1 MKRPDIALSTIVS
14 DGPKH
19 LPVSDGT
26 VYTHATPC
34 PVCDGTI
41 EAGEFI
47 SKIGTYDS
55 GQRWAH
61 KDCAEKAFN
70 AQSIRGAWVM
80 LGADAARR
88 PRAYKAKDLTTIIEH
103 LVQIAHRD
111 EYDDEFEVDAAEDRR
126 KEMARVI
133 EAGRRDDGTYSPDAM
148 HALINLAAEGGE
160 WPL

>member
-1 MKRPDIALSTIVS
+1 MKRPDIDLSVIEST
-14 DGPKH
+14 GPKH

-47 SKIGTYDS
+47 SKVGDETY
-55 GQRWAH
+55 GARWAH
-61 KDCAEKAFN
+61 KDCAEKVFN
-70 AQSIRGAWVM
+70 AASIRGAWLL

-88 PRAYKAKDLTTIIEH
+88 PRAYKAKDLTTILEH

-111 EYDDEFEVDAAEDRR
+111 EYDAEFES
-126 KEMARVI
+126 
-133 EAGRRDDGTYSPDAM
+133 DGGDWT
-148 HALINLAAEGGE
+148 
-160 WPL
+160 